1 MKKVLDCSNQRIFA
15 CPCSGQTL
23 IESVVSLGVV
33 CLLISGLVVAA
44 LSSLK
49 FAQNSKHRSTA
60 TAYARQSI
68 ELARRYRDSNWN
80 NFSQL
85 DNGQGTTYCGLAV
98 NGSFT
103 ATPCPVTKDGYEYT
117 PAVTF
122 TYDGATQTMTVVAQT
137 TWKEGSYDRNITLT
151 TVLTK
156 WK

>member
-1 MKKVLDCSNQRIFA
+1 MKKALDCSNQRVFA
-15 CPCSGQTL
+15 CLCSGQTL
-23 IESVVSLGVV
+23 IESIVSLGVV

-85 DNGQGTTYCGLAV
+85 DKGQGTTYCGLAN

-103 ATPCPVTKDGYEYT
+103 IDPCPVTKDGSEYIPT
-117 PAVTF
+117 VTF
-122 TYDGATQTMTVVAQT
+122 TYDEGSQTMTVVAQA
-137 TWKEGSYDRNITLT
+137 TWREGSYDRNITLT